1 MATIERLADEAPNA
15 EGEESGPRYLLAR
28 AAGQRV
34 AIPLEDAREI
44 ITVRSVTRLPGALP
58 WVSGLLNL
66 RGTVLTVAD
75 LSVRLG
81 GSASGGPVVVVEVG
95 ERKLG
100 LRVERV
106 DGVQRAVRDEQPS
119 DAARSA
125 EGAVRGMAELPGGA
139 ALVVDVSA
147 LQRAALADA

>member
-1 MATIERLADEAPNA
+1 MATIERPADDTPDA
-15 EGEESGPRYLLAR
+15 EGAESGPRYLLAR

-34 AIPLEDAREI
+34 AIPLEESREI
-44 ITVRSVTRLPGALP
+44 LTVRALTRLPGALP

-75 LSVRLG
+75 LSLRLG
-81 GSASGGPVVVVEVG
+81 GSACEGPVVVSEVSG
-95 ERKLG
+95 RKLG

-106 DGVQRAVRDEQPS
+106 EGVQRATRDEQPT

-125 EGAVRGMAELPGGA
+125 DGAVRGMAELPEGA
-139 ALVVDVSA
+139 ALVMDVAA
-147 LQRAALADA
+147 LQRAAFADA

>member
-1 MATIERLADEAPNA
+1 MATIERLADEAPGT
-15 EGEESGPRYLLAR
+15 EGEESGRRYLVAR

-44 ITVRSVTRLPGALP
+44 ITVRTLTRLPGAQP
-58 WVSGLLNL
+58 WVCGLLNL

-75 LSVRLG
+75 LSLRLG
-81 GSASGGPVVVVEVG
+81 GSASAGPVVVVEVG

-106 DGVQRAVRDEQPS
+106 EGVQRSLGDEQVA

-125 EGAVRGMAELPGGA
+125 EGAVRGMAELPEGA